1 MANKQ
6 EVKKYLA
13 HWFQLGKKVIVGNGE
28 EILLPTSVVNGDRY
42 SQEFEDCWQ
51 KMLSLIGIRECYL
64 EGTHET
70 IDQLLTPVW
79 EILPCG
85 RCAMPVPI
93 KTMGMPSLLCPCFY
107 LSTWP
112 NNELPSPRC
121 PVNNLEQLTEIRDAC
136 SERTNRLIDNIP
148 SEV

>member
-6 EVKKYLA
+6 DVKKYLA

-28 EILLPTSVVNGDRY
+28 ASLLPTSVLNGDRY
-42 SQEFEDCWQ
+42 SPEFEECWE
-51 KMLSLIGIRECYL
+51 KIISLKISECYL
-64 EGTHET
+64 EGTQET
-70 IDQLLTPVW
+70 IAELLTPTW
-79 EILPCG
+79 EVLACG
-85 RCAMPVPI
+85 RCAMPIPI

-121 PVNNLEQLTEIRDAC
+121 PVNSQDQLTDIRDAC
-136 SERTNRLIDNIP
+136 AERTDRLVDNIP

>member
-6 EVKKYLA
+6 DVKKYLA

-28 EILLPTSVVNGDRY
+28 ASLLPTSVLNGERY
-42 SQEFEDCWQ
+42 SPEFEECWE
-51 KMLSLIGIRECYL
+51 KIISLKISECYL
-64 EGTHET
+64 EGTQET
-70 IDQLLTPVW
+70 IAELLTPTW
-79 EILPCG
+79 EVLACG
-85 RCAMPVPI
+85 RCAMPIPI

-121 PVNNLEQLTEIRDAC
+121 PVNSQDQLTDIRDAC
-136 SERTNRLIDNIP
+136 GERSDRLVDNIP